1 MHSDYVRTACI
12 QQQLSPQELWAP
24 RTPSPARQRHTSKKA
39 RGQSYE
45 LNTSASV
52 GLCSPLPAVP
62 LSPGAT
68 NTRSLKS
75 ERAKKTQPQ
84 VSTGQKEE
92 KAAQGTEAGRG
103 SAVHGDLGSG
113 W

>member
-24 RTPSPARQRHTSKKA
+24 RTPSPARQRHTSKGTGPIV
-39 RGQSYE
+39 RTQYE
-45 LNTSASV
+45 RKRRSM
-52 GLCSPLPAVP
+52 LPPPCRAAIA
-62 LSPGAT
+62 GCHEH
-68 NTRSLKS
+68 TR
-75 ERAKKTQPQ
+75 PQ
-84 VSTGQKEE
+84 VRTGQKEE